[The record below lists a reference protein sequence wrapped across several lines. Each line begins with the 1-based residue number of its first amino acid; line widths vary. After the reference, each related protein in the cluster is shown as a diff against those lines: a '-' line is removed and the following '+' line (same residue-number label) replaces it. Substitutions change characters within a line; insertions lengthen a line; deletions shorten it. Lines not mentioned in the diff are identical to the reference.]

1 MYILYNARLYPQ
13 DPTTNSSTAIAI
25 EGDQIIALGTDDE
38 LLAAAPAGSSKLNM
52 EGKTVWPGLTDSHLH
67 LEMYGAFL
75 SQVDCETET
84 KQECLR
90 RVAQKA
96 KETPEGE
103 WVLGHGW
110 NQNVWESG
118 FGSAADLDEITPRH
132 PVYLSDKALHSAWA
146 NSLALQL
153 AGVNSQTQDPEGGSI
168 QRDAQG
174 APTGILFENAVRL
187 VEANIPAVSRTLLK
201 DSLLAAQNSL
211 LRYGITSVHDFD
223 GVECFAALQELDIEK
238 KLILRVCKGIPFALL
253 DDAIALHL
261 QTGFGNDHLWLGS
274 VKLFADGALG
284 PQTAAMLSPYENSS
298 SNYGTLLLTADEVFD
313 IGIRAVNS
321 GMSLAT
327 HAIGDK
333 ATNQVLNGYGM
344 LREYERQNHLPQLP
358 HRVEHLQ
365 LMHPDDILK
374 PRQLNITASMQPL
387 HLTSDMVT
395 AERYWGKRSR
405 YGYLL
410 NTILQT
416 GAPLIFGSDAPV
428 ESPNPFLGIHAAVT
442 RTRADGSPAEAG
454 WYPKEKITL
463 AQALTAYTQTPAE
476 TAGKSGKIGRLRSGA
491 KADLIVLNQNPFAM
505 PGSELNSIHPTAVM
519 VDGQW
524 VVEGQ

>member
-1 MYILYNARLYPQ
+1 MHILYNARLYLPNTA
-13 DPTTNSSTAIAI
+13 DNPSTAIAI
-25 EGDQIIALGTDDE
+25 DGDRIVAVGSDDE
-38 LLAAAPAGSSKLNM
+38 LLASAPTGSSKLNM

-67 LEMYGAFL
+67 LQMYGAFL
-75 SQVDCETET
+75 SQVDCETAT
-84 KQECLR
+84 KQECLH

-96 KETPEGE
+96 METPEGE
-103 WVLGHGW
+103 WILGHGW

-118 FGSAADLDEITPRH
+118 FGSAADIDEITSRH
-132 PVYLSDKALHSAWA
+132 PVYLTDKALHSGWA

-153 AGVNSQTQDPEGGSI
+153 AGVNSQTADPEGGSI
-168 QRDAQG
+168 QRDTQG

-187 VEANIPAVSRTLLK
+187 VEAIIPPVSKTLLK
-201 DSLLAAQNSL
+201 NSLLAAQESL

-223 GVECFAALQELDIEK
+223 GIECFAALQELDLEK
-238 KLILRVCKGIPFALL
+238 KLMLRVCKGIPFTHL

-261 QTGFGNDHLWLGS
+261 RTGFGNDHLWLGS

-284 PQTAAMLSPYENSS
+284 PQTAAMLAPYEGSS
-298 SNYGTLLLTADEVFD
+298 SDYGTLLLTADEVFE

-327 HAIGDK
+327 HAIGDR

-344 LREYERQNHLPQLP
+344 LREYERQNQLPQLR

-365 LMHPDDILK
+365 LMHPTDILK

-387 HLTSDMVT
+387 HLTSDMHT
-395 AERYWGKRSR
+395 ADKYWGKRAR
-405 YGYLL
+405 YGYML
-410 NTILQT
+410 NTILQS

-442 RTRADGSPAEAG
+442 RTRSDGSPSEAG
-454 WYPKEKITL
+454 WYPKEKISL
-463 AQALTAYTQTPAE
+463 AQAVTAYTQTPAE
-476 TAGKSGKIGRLRSGA
+476 IAGKSGKIGILRPGS
-491 KADLIVLNQNPFAM
+491 KADLIVLKQDPFTIPA
-505 PGSELNSIHPTAVM
+505 SELYSIRPTAVM

-524 VVEGQ
+524 VVEDQ